1 MTNSG
6 SVAPAFDERLQLA
19 LDYAGLTAGTARR
32 RLLAVGVPCGENH
45 LYKLLDGSSTNP
57 PFLLVA
63 GLSRVL
69 GVAPGWF
76 FDTDVTDDVSVV
88 LVHRYG
94 QATAAAV
101 DQQNGGENR

>member
-1 MTNSG
+1 MKDSPP
-6 SVAPAFDERLQLA
+6 VAPRFDERLQLA
-19 LDYAGLTAGTARR
+19 LDYAGVTAGASRR
-32 RLLAVGVPCGENH
+32 QLLAIGVPCGENH

-57 PFLLVA
+57 PFLLIA

-88 LVHRYG
+88 LARRYG
-94 QATAAAV
+94 QPEAV
-101 DQQNGGENR
+101 TPENQ